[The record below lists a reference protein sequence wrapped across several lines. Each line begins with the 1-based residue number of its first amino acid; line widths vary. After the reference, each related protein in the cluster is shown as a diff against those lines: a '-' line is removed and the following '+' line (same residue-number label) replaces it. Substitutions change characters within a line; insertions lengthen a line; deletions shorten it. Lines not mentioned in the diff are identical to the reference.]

1 MASLLLPPR
10 AGLARV
16 CGFKPDISPPRS
28 CDSQP
33 KISKTTPC
41 EVAGSR
47 RHRCALGKYLTR
59 RANQRHCFIIAQS
72 VKRPWPR
79 NGALFGAVLSENS
92 YPQLKL
98 HWHAAASDR
107 LRVAEP
113 PRF

>member
-59 RANQRHCFIIAQS
+59 RANQRHSLIIAQS
-72 VKRPWPR
+72 VKRTLGR
-79 NGALFGAVLSENS
+79 AMAATAVNV
-92 YPQLKL
+92 KL
-98 HWHAAASDR
+98 I
-107 LRVAEP
+107 LP
-113 PRF
+113 PRQSRGVSRLY